1 MGTQFLTDEK
11 GNKTAVLLPI
21 KKYNKMIEQLEDLH
35 DIKLYD
41 EAKRDDD
48 GSRIPID
55 EAFKIIEEKRKAIK

>member
-11 GNKTAVLLPI
+11 GKRTAVVMPI
-21 KKYNKMIEQLEDLH
+21 EKYNKLMEHLDDLEDVR
-35 DIKLYD
+35 LYD

-55 EAFKIIEEKRKAIK
+55 EAFKMIEAKRKKVY

>member
-1 MGTQFLTDEK
+1 MGTQFLTDER